1 LKKESRSKTEVS
13 VSLKKYSLEAVRYAA
28 HAASSAAR
36 VFIRLSGRDAAVVV
50 EFEPTGKLPGA
61 KIAAAFKA
69 ELEDEKLRASV
80 YEANRELRDF
90 MILKALSASE
100 AAPQPRQ
107 DDSGLTPEQEKEL
120 DALIAQVESEIKQEA
135 AAGSAADPLG
145 ITKTWEDKYGAK
157 KSRKKN

>member
-1 LKKESRSKTEVS
+1 LKTKAQGRTKIV
-13 VSLKKYSLEAVRYAA
+13 VSLKEYSLETVRYAA

-36 VFIRLSGRDAAVVV
+36 VFIRTSGRDAAVA

-90 MILKALSASE
+90 MILKALAASE
-100 AAPQPRQ
+100 AAQKLPQ

-135 AAGSAADPLG
+135 AAGASADPLG

>member
-1 LKKESRSKTEVS
+1 LKKQPRSKTEVS

-36 VFIRLSGRDAAVVV
+36 VFIRMAGREAAVV

>member
-1 LKKESRSKTEVS
+1 MKKESRSKTEVS

-36 VFIRLSGRDAAVVV
+36 VFIRTSGRDAAVV

-61 KIAAAFKA
+61 KMAAAFKA
-69 ELEDEKLRASV
+69 ELEDEALRASV

-100 AAPQPRQ
+100 AAQKPRQ

-135 AAGSAADPLG
+135 AAGASADPLG